1 MGALCDKATN
11 LVEMKLHG
19 FGVCIGQCERRA
31 GTTRRADCAEQ
42 EGILVALVGG
52 LSGTRSASGPLPD
65 LAVLLAYA
73 GFVLEPYLYRR
84 AGGQVGQMRTQR
96 PWEVFL

>member
-1 MGALCDKATN
+1 MGALCDKAAN

-19 FGVCIGQCERRA
+19 FGVGIGQCERRA

-84 AGGQVGQMRTQR
+84 AGGQVGQMRAQR

>member
-1 MGALCDKATN
+1 MGVLCHKAAD

-19 FGVCIGQCERRA
+19 FGVGIGQCERRA

-42 EGILVALVGG
+42 VGVFVALVGG
-52 LSGTRSASGPLPD
+52 LSGTGSASGPLPD
-65 LAVLLAYA
+65 LTVLLAYA
-73 GFVLEPYLYRR
+73 GFILKPNLYRR
-84 AGGQVGQMRTQR
+84 AGGQVGQMRAQR